1 MMKCTLHDCVDQHIH
16 VCMKDQATPPGQCLL
31 ENKRINKE
39 KILLVHWNAALNTCF
54 TWAQC
59 V

>member
-1 MMKCTLHDCVDQHIH
+1 
-16 VCMKDQATPPGQCLL
+16 MKDQATPPCLI
-31 ENKRINKE
+31 ENERINKE
-39 KILLVHWNAALNTCF
+39 KNITYIGKFALNTCF

>member
-1 MMKCTLHDCVDQHIH
+1 
-16 VCMKDQATPPGQCLL
+16 MKDQATSAGKCLM
-31 ENKRINKE
+31 ENERINKE
-39 KILLVHWNAALNTCF
+39 KISLLHWKVCVKYLSF